1 MACDDFSPVVI
12 NTSVADLGHTLPTFF
27 LFLKKKSPKHK
38 YCMHMLQSFIDVVK
52 FSIYDPK
59 QTNSVVCT
67 PCSCAPHTADWFMYR
82 KGLFEIGKRI
92 SVHEALFSLK
102 KSLCTRHLHQ
112 ASNSSMCN
120 LQQAVLVSNLLH
132 KTIHFQMWSFSSRFV
147 ICERL
152 SI

>member
-52 FSIYDPK
+52 FSISDPK
-59 QTNSVVCT
+59 KTNSVVCT
-67 PCSCAPHTADWFMYR
+67 PCSGAPHTADWFMYR

-102 KSLCTRHLHQ
+102 KVCARAISIKQATPACAIYSKQSWCPTCCTKQFIFRCDPSPADLWYV
-112 ASNSSMCN
+112 ND
-120 LQQAVLVSNLLH
+120 
-132 KTIHFQMWSFSSRFV
+132 
-147 ICERL
+147 
-152 SI
+152 